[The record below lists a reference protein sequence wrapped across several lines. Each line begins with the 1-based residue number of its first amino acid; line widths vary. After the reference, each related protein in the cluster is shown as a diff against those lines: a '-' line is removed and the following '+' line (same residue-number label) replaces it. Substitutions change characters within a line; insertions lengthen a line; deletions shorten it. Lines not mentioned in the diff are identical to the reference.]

1 MYSSSL
7 GDECSPTESLT
18 SKTIY
23 NNDGGKY
30 NYEEF
35 TA

>member
-7 GDECSPTESLT
+7 GDEHSPTESLT
-18 SKTIY
+18 SKISY